1 MNRIRTS
8 LALGLTLAALA
19 GCAPKEMPPTAMTT
33 PNQPATPD
41 TNTANTVT
49 KTDAEWRKLLTP
61 EQYHVLREAGTERP
75 NGKTYEEFKAQGAGT
90 YVCGGCGAELFSS
103 AHKFDSHCGW
113 PSFYDP
119 ANAKNVRTREDRSF
133 GGVRVEVLC
142 AVCNGHLGH
151 VFKGEGFATPTDQ
164 RYCINGVALKFVP
177 KAAEKK
183 Q

>member
-1 MNRIRTS
+1 MKRIHICF
-8 LALGLTLAALA
+8 ALGLMLAALA
-19 GCAPKEMPPTAMTT
+19 GCTPTATSPTVMTA
-33 PNQPATPD
+33 PSQPTSPD
-41 TNTANTVT
+41 TNAVT

-61 EQYHVLREAGTERP
+61 EQYHVLREAGTERAH
-75 NGKTYEEFKAQGAGT
+75 GKAYEEFKAQGAGT

-142 AVCNGHLGH
+142 ANCNGHLGH
-151 VFKGEGFATPTDQ
+151 VFKGEGFPTPTDQ

-177 KAAEKK
+177 KPAAAKTP
-183 Q
+183 